1 MEKTCVAAK
10 DTTGFIVNRLLV
22 PNLFEAIRMIE
33 RGDATAKDIDTA
45 MKLGSGLPM
54 GPLELADYTGLD
66 TAKFVMD
73 GWSKRF
79 PDETLFRQSELLNK
93 LVSEG
98 KLGRKKW
105 RRFLQILI
113 HSSHIA
119 YSINSRNH

>member
-66 TAKFVMD
+66 IPGSPGFTRAP
-73 GWSKRF
+73 GASGS
-79 PDETLFRQSELLNK
+79 PGSSEYPLP
-93 LVSEG
+93 
-98 KLGRKKW
+98 
-105 RRFLQILI
+105 
-113 HSSHIA
+113 
-119 YSINSRNH
+119 

>member
-73 GWSKRF
+73 DWSKRF
-79 PDETLFRQSELLNK
+79 PNETLFRQSELLNK

-98 KLGRKKW
+98 KLGRKTGEGFYK
-105 RRFLQILI
+105 
-113 HSSHIA
+113 
-119 YSINSRNH
+119 Y

>member
-1 MEKTCVAAK
+1 MEKTCVSAN

-45 MKLGSGLPM
+45 MKLGSGVPM

-73 GWSKRF
+73 GWSERF
-79 PDETLFRQSELLNK
+79 PHEPLFRQSTLLNK

-98 KLGRKKW
+98 KLGRKSGEGFYK
-105 RRFLQILI
+105 
-113 HSSHIA
+113 
-119 YSINSRNH
+119 Y

>member
-1 MEKTCVAAK
+1 MEKTCVTAK

-33 RGDATAKDIDTA
+33 RGDASAKDIDTA
-45 MKLGSGLPM
+45 MKLGLSYPM

-79 PDETLFRQSELLNK
+79 PEEPLFKQSELLNK

-98 KLGRKKW
+98 KLGRKTGEGFYK
-105 RRFLQILI
+105 
-113 HSSHIA
+113 
-119 YSINSRNH
+119 Y